1 MSNVRLTSSIP
12 LSIMVGLLIQTGAF
26 IWFLS
31 QLNSRVESNTTK
43 IKERGEWMVDRE
55 RFEKDITSQMIRLTM
70 TAEQLSLSSEK
81 LAVTI
86 EDLNVRM
93 RGQ

>member
-1 MSNVRLTSSIP
+1 
-12 LSIMVGLLIQTGAF
+12 MVGLLIQTGAF